1 MHAVSATRW
10 RVAGVV
16 LALLAAFLVIQ
27 RARSPKP
34 ADARGAEHSADDG
47 PKSTVSD
54 EPVPETRSGVQQRDV
69 TSTLTSELATT
80 LVVRTTDLEG
90 SPLPS
95 VELFAETD
103 AQEVPMGRTDVTGAI
118 TISRRPQPEFR
129 IRARYHGRFEAQADV
144 SIGSTEVVIAVD
156 AGGLVSGRVVF
167 PGGTPVPAGI
177 HVLAWSMADTRPAR
191 EFASD
196 ALHER
201 DGLHAV
207 TSSDGR
213 FEIRGFDRSQTYY
226 VTAGGDGLMRKQPLR
241 AIAPDAIDLSI
252 EVDVAFGA
260 VVSLLDAQSH
270 EPVRVPGSFWPFG
283 AVKTRVD
290 DATLTH
296 FVPGGAESILAGV
309 DAKWFEH
316 RDSYSHHVTLCS
328 SPSRRESVGPFTIHA
343 ELPGYEPVEAEFFAE
358 PLSQGVH
365 QVELLLTPRATHWG
379 QLQVESVGILAGGPV
394 ATRTRLPAGFVVLR
408 DERGGTLRYAM
419 SELGT
424 GHWTFEPIPVGQ
436 YRATVVLHSGL
447 TRLPPGEALSISIQ
461 SEPATLLFPVDQL
474 GTVEVLVRDEDR
486 ATYTAAMT
494 LDVERQS
501 GATHSVGFESAPY
514 LVQGLTPGEYSIR
527 VLSPFLSRSAAD
539 GGTGQ
544 IVIRG
549 GEVSVLEFSAP

>member
-1 MHAVSATRW
+1 
-10 RVAGVV
+10 
-16 LALLAAFLVIQ
+16 
-27 RARSPKP
+27 
-34 ADARGAEHSADDG
+34 
-47 PKSTVSD
+47 
-54 EPVPETRSGVQQRDV
+54 
-69 TSTLTSELATT
+69 
-80 LVVRTTDLEG
+80 
-90 SPLPS
+90 
-95 VELFAETD
+95 
-103 AQEVPMGRTDVTGAI
+103 MGRTDVTGAI